1 MLSCVELHLPGL
13 GGREGDKAGDDTNNV
28 LTVSPG
34 LWTLNMYDVNP
45 AFSLWSQ
52 LIIWIVFTLISCLSC
67 R

>member
-13 GGREGDKAGDDTNNV
+13 GGREGDKAGDDTNV